1 MLITTTVPGFVSRA
15 GVLGFAVLAVGC
27 TAVGPD
33 FQRPEAT
40 TAEAWLQA
48 DDERVDTTRAEY
60 EDWWKVFEDPA
71 LDRLIDRAYNENL
84 SLQVAGLRILEAR
97 AQLGFTTGLKYP
109 QSQSVGASYVRSK
122 SSENAP
128 PFSNL
133 PDDVLDRIDT
143 SVNFWSTS
151 FDIAWEADV
160 WAGFVAALKR
170 RTQTW
175 PQICSTMTRCWSH

>member
-1 MLITTTVPGFVSRA
+1 MDIGTTVPGSISRV
-15 GVLGFAVLAVGC
+15 GILGFAVLAVGC
-27 TAVGPD
+27 TSVGPD

-40 TAEAWLQA
+40 TAETWLQA
-48 DDERVDTTRAEY
+48 DDERVDTTLAEY
-60 EDWWKVFEDPA
+60 EDWWKVFNDPA

-97 AQLGFTTGLKYP
+97 AQLGFATGLKYP

-133 PDDVLDRIDT
+133 PDNVRDQIDT
-143 SVNFWSTS
+143 SVNVWSTS
-151 FDIAWEADV
+151 VDMS
-160 WAGFVAALKR
+160 L
-170 RTQTW
+170 
-175 PQICSTMTRCWSH
+175 